1 MKEKLEQNGK
11 PCCLNLITDADNRFL
26 KGIEKQARKESMQ
39 EKIESQASQI
49 DLAAV
54 AESRG
59 QDLANM
65 TEEEKQSLI
74 QEESKR
80 RLEEEQS
87 ESEEDEIGALIQ
99 REEIEA
105 RKAEKEA
112 AEKKLLDEEAE
123 KERVEKEKREAAKL
137 EQIRKNER
145 DLLDKRSQP
154 IRQYLM
160 DYVVPHLT
168 EGLINLCK
176 EVPDDPTDYLATFLL
191 NKADELDQQEA
202 KKRDEEI
209 RLRLAEKNG
218 GHQ

>member
-1 MKEKLEQNGK
+1 M
-11 PCCLNLITDADNRFL
+11 
-26 KGIEKQARKESMQ
+26 
-39 EKIESQASQI
+39 ESQASNI
-49 DLAAV
+49 DLAAA

-74 QEESKR
+74 AEESKKK
-80 RLEEEQS
+80 LLDDS
-87 ESEEDEIGALIQ
+87 ESDEDEIGALIE

-105 RKAEKEA
+105 KKAEKDA
-112 AEKKLLDEEAE
+112 AEKKLLDEETA
-123 KERVEKEKREAAKL
+123 KENLEREKREAAKL

-160 DYVVPHLT
+160 DNVVPHLT

-176 EVPDDPTDYLATFLL
+176 EVPDDPTEFLANFLL
-191 NKADELDQQEA
+191 NKADEIDAELARQ
-202 KKRDEEI
+202 RDEEI
-209 RLRLAEKNG
+209 RRKA
-218 GHQ
+218 